1 MREIIMEWLKAA
13 VDYGIIGFL
22 AVMSIIAV
30 AIAIERHLVYKHIR
44 IDDFSDKKALELS
57 LTGKLHIIATIGSNA
72 PYIGLLGTVLG
83 IMLTFY
89 TMGKEGFMDT
99 NKIMVGLAL
108 ALKAT
113 AVGLVVA
120 IPSVTLYNFLLRRVK
135 VLMIQWEMRNG
146 RERI

>member
-1 MREIIMEWLKAA
+1 MEWLKDA
-13 VDYGIIGFL
+13 VDYGIIAFL
-22 AVMSIIAV
+22 GLMSIVAVAV
-30 AIAIERHLVYKHIR
+30 AIERYLVYKHIK
-44 IDDFSDKKALELS
+44 IEDFPDKKALELEI
-57 LTGKLHIIATIGSNA
+57 TKKIHIIATIGSNA

-99 NKIMVGLAL
+99 GKIMVGLSL

-113 AVGLVVA
+113 AVGLLVA
-120 IPSVTLYNFLLRRVK
+120 IPSIVMYNLLLRKAK
-135 VLMIQWEMRNG
+135 VLMMQWEIRHG